1 MIDEKKLISVV
12 EKRQEYWETNAAEFD
27 KKHDLINMDIC
38 DGKATE
44 LDCIM
49 KLINDQP
56 KVGEWIPCSE
66 RLPEKHEHVLITWK
80 DGEHYHAT
88 EAIYGRNGWLNYS
101 PNELPHDIEVV
112 AWQTLPE
119 PWGGVEE

>member
-1 MIDEKKLISVV
+1 MIDEKKLISEIKDAINSDKYDGHEPAAVLFEV
-12 EKRQEYWETNAAEFD
+12 YDIIQE
-27 KKHDLINMDIC
+27 
-38 DGKATE
+38 
-44 LDCIM
+44 
-49 KLINDQP
+49 QP
-56 KVGEWIPCSE
+56 KVDEWIPCSE